1 VLLPLGDATGG
12 HGVPGVELIPGLLG
26 DVPLSPWPLAL
37 PGVDGFELD
46 ELEFGVEPGVEF
58 VAPGRVPHGEPL
70 GEPPG
75 LFGVFG
81 LTVDGCVVLPGVGLV
96 GVVEP
101 GTVALGVP
109 LGEVDPGVVCC
120 VALAGG
126 VAVPAGGVAVLAG
139 GVAGL
144 AGGVAVLAGGVAG
157 EPGVEACPALP
168 EPPAAGAAPDGAVCA
183 SAQLPQHS
191 TTDNNATSDFDI
203 KYPAF
208 CSEPG
213 TCLWHSAIQVS
224 LRDRALSEY
233 PAYAVDWT
241 RRITELIQASR
252 AENCGRRAASSSIS
266 GLPLNRVGQ
275 SASRGQGN
283 VDQPGHGNGDE

>member
-1 VLLPLGDATGG
+1 M
-12 HGVPGVELIPGLLG
+12 PGVELIPGLLG

-213 TCLWHSAIQVS
+213 TGLWHSAIQVKFA
-224 LRDRALSEY
+224 RPGALGVSGIC
-233 PAYAVDWT
+233 
-241 RRITELIQASR
+241 RRLDASNHGADSTSR

>member
-1 VLLPLGDATGG
+1 VLLPLGDATEG
-12 HGVPGVELIPGLLG
+12 HGVLGVGLVPGVPEE
-26 DVPLSPWPLAL
+26 VPLSPWPLVL

-46 ELEFGVEPGVEF
+46 ELELGVEPGVEF

-81 LTVDGCVVLPGVGLV
+81 LTVNGCVVLPGVGLV

-101 GTVALGVP
+101 GTVVFGVP

-120 VALAGG
+120 VVLAGCI
-126 VAVPAGGVAVLAG
+126 AVPAGGVAVLAG

-168 EPPAAGAAPDGAVCA
+168 EPLAEGAPPDGAVCA

-191 TTDNNATSDFDI
+191 TTDNNATLDLDI
-203 KYPAF
+203 ESPAF
-208 CSEPG
+208 CSEPS
-213 TCLWHSAIQVS
+213 TNLWHCAIQVS
-224 LRDRALSEY
+224 LRNRALSEY
-233 PAYAVDWT
+233 PAYAVDGT
-241 RRITELIQASR
+241 RRITELIQLAAR
-252 AENCGRRAASSSIS
+252 KTADDRRHPHRSL
-266 GLPLNRVGQ
+266 LPLNRVGTISEPQ
-275 SASRGQGN
+275 SGQYRLARSRKWR
-283 VDQPGHGNGDE
+283 